1 MTPRRRDDQVGPTTA
16 TQLADALRARILDGE
31 VEPHA
36 PLREEELAL
45 RHGVSRHTVRTALA
59 TLAAERIVDAAPYR
73 GARVAALDDASLVA
87 LQQLRTALETEAVR
101 LTAEAHGDSWP
112 DEVTMPI
119 AAAVDDLARAEASG
133 DWPAITRAHALVHR
147 TIVAAAGSPRIAEA
161 HRLLESE
168 ILLLLAH
175 VRPDYPT
182 GALAQEH
189 RAYIVDIMASGGS
202 AVRAHLDHSTA
213 LIRSARSRPDAD

>member
-1 MTPRRRDDQVGPTTA
+1 MTPRRRDDQVSPTTA
-16 TQLADALRARILDGE
+16 TQLADTLRARILDGQ
-31 VEPHA
+31 VEPGA

-59 TLAAERIVDAAPYR
+59 TLASERIVDAAPYR
-73 GARVAALDDASLVA
+73 GARVAALDDESLLA
-87 LQQLRTALETEAVR
+87 LQQLRGALETEAVR
-101 LTAEAHGDSWP
+101 LTTEAHGGSWP
-112 DEVTMPI
+112 DDVTAPI

-133 DWPAITRAHALVHR
+133 DWPATTRAHALVHR

-161 HRLLESE
+161 HGLLESE

-175 VRPDYPT
+175 VRPDYPP
-182 GALAQEH
+182 GALAHEH
-189 RAYIVDIMASGGS
+189 RAYLADVMVSGGS

-213 LIRSARSRPDAD
+213 LIRAARPSPAAD